1 MRFKN
6 GKWIHLPSARA
17 QRSVIG
23 RIANFPRRR
32 PFIFEVVSRRIEASQ
47 LGIERMEEEGK

>member
-6 GKWIHLPSARA
+6 GKWIHLPSTRA
-17 QRSVIG
+17 QRSAIG
-23 RIANFPRRR
+23 GIANFPRRR

-47 LGIERMEEEGK
+47 LGIERMKEEGK